1 MFLVIHFQ
9 FSVLLETIAMIIRAT
24 EITHTH
30 TLNPSALPGGDF
42 DCSPTDDWESQ
53 KLNAESVKASFSG
66 PVASQRPRENSC
78 GSSSQSQCTASEH
91 FQEDTLDHP
100 SEFFLNLCCTHI
112 IPPFRARK

>member
-9 FSVLLETIAMIIRAT
+9 FSVLLETIATIIRAT
-24 EITHTH
+24 EITHTHTHTHTH

-42 DCSPTDDWESQ
+42 DCSPTDDWEAQ

-100 SEFFLNLCCTHI
+100 SEFF
-112 IPPFRARK
+112 

>member
-9 FSVLLETIAMIIRAT
+9 FSVLLETIAAIIRAT

-30 TLNPSALPGGDF
+30 THSLNPSALPGGDF
-42 DCSPTDDWESQ
+42 DCSLTDDWESQ

-66 PVASQRPRENSC
+66 PVASQRPRENSY
-78 GSSSQSQCTASEH
+78 GSSPQSQWTASEH

-100 SEFFLNLCCTHI
+100 SEFS
-112 IPPFRARK
+112 